1 MKSNRFSCLRAA
13 ALAVCV
19 MGVAL
24 PAKAQTHYSSSELR
38 QMMREASTADQDRT
52 LATWFRGQEA
62 AFRAKAEAEY
72 KDFERYKTTVR
83 TKVPT
88 RADNARNLADHYTN
102 KANEMSALAV
112 RYETQLARL
121 DPSYRSTPTIAST
134 AMGTPCMATL
144 SESEQ
149 N

>member
-1 MKSNRFSCLRAA
+1 
-13 ALAVCV
+13 V
-19 MGVAL
+19 
-24 PAKAQTHYSSSELR
+24 
-38 QMMREASTADQDRT
+38 
-52 LATWFRGQEA
+52 
-62 AFRAKAEAEY
+62 EY
-72 KDFERYKTTVR
+72 KDFEHYRTTVR

-121 DPSYRSTPTIAST
+121 DPSYRSTPTTAST

>member
-1 MKSNRFSCLRAA
+1 MKSNRLSCLRVA

-19 MGVAL
+19 VGMAL
-24 PAKAQTHYSSSELR
+24 PAKAQSHYSSSELR

-52 LATWFRGQEA
+52 LATWFRGQESV
-62 AFRAKAEAEY
+62 FRAKAEVEY
-72 KDFERYKTTVR
+72 KDFEHYRTTVR

-102 KANEMSALAV
+102 KANEMSALAA
-112 RYETQLARL
+112 RYETRLSLL
-121 DPSYRSTPTIAST
+121 DPTFRPTPTTASIAI
-134 AMGTPCMATL
+134 GTPCMATL

>member
-1 MKSNRFSCLRAA
+1 MKSNGFSCLRVA

-19 MGVAL
+19 IGVAL
-24 PAKAQTHYSSSELR
+24 PAKAQSHYSSSELR

-88 RADNARNLADHYTN
+88 RADNARNLADHYSN
-102 KANEMSALAV
+102 KANEMSALAT
-112 RYETQLARL
+112 RYETQLALL
-121 DPSYRSTPTIAST
+121 DPSYRPTTAST
-134 AMGTPCMATL
+134 AAGTPCMATVPQSGL
-144 SESEQ
+144 

>member
-1 MKSNRFSCLRAA
+1 MKSNGFSCLRVA

-19 MGVAL
+19 IGVAL
-24 PAKAQTHYSSSELR
+24 PAKAQSHYSSSELR

-88 RADNARNLADHYTN
+88 RADNARNLADHYSN
-102 KANEMSALAV
+102 KANEMSALAT
-112 RYETQLARL
+112 RYETQLALL
-121 DPSYRSTPTIAST
+121 DPSHRPTTAST
-134 AMGTPCMATL
+134 AAGTPCMATL
-144 SESEQ
+144 SQSGL

>member
-1 MKSNRFSCLRAA
+1 MKSNGFSCLRVA

-19 MGVAL
+19 IGVAL
-24 PAKAQTHYSSSELR
+24 PAKSQSHYSSSELR
-38 QMMREASTADQDRT
+38 QMMREASTADQDRV

-88 RADNARNLADHYTN
+88 RADNARNLADHYSN
-102 KANEMSALAV
+102 KANEMSALAT
-112 RYETQLARL
+112 RYETQLAFL
-121 DPSYRSTPTIAST
+121 DPSYRPTTAST
-134 AMGTPCMATL
+134 AAGTPCMATVL
-144 SESEQ
+144 QSGL